1 MKGPLNYIGGKSRF
15 VTTILPMIPEHLTY
29 VEPFSGGAQIFF
41 RKDPAKVEVLND
53 LDGELVNF
61 YRVCQSHYEEL
72 LRYLRFMVVGRDWYK
87 RLQAT
92 PPESMTDIQRAGR
105 YFYLQKSTFGGRVA
119 KQSYAVHVLQP
130 SHFSTAKLAK
140 VIEDTHKRL
149 DGVQIESVS
158 YEKVIRKYDR
168 PSTFF
173 YIDPPYYGVKG
184 LYRFDF
190 EHIQFEQLAEQLRTI
205 RGKFLLSVNDRPEL
219 REIFKGFHLT
229 MITVSYSLQKHA
241 GRRYGELL
249 IDNYWEPATLSNISV
264 SEDAA

>member
-1 MKGPLNYIGGKSRF
+1 MRGPLNYIGGKSRF
-15 VTTILPMIPEHLTY
+15 ISTILPMLPDHTTY

-41 RKDPAKVEVLND
+41 RKKPSKVEVLND

-87 RLQAT
+87 RLQKT
-92 PPESMTDIQRAGR
+92 PSESLTDIQRAGR

-119 KQSYAVHVLQP
+119 KQNYAIHVLQP
-130 SHFSTAKLAK
+130 SHFSTSKLSK
-140 VIEDTHKRL
+140 VIEETHKRL
-149 DGVQIESVS
+149 DGVQIENMP
-158 YEKVIRKYDR
+158 YESIIRKYDR

-190 EHIQFEQLAEQLRTI
+190 DHAQFEQLAEQLRTI
-205 RGKFLLSVNDRPEL
+205 KGKFLLSVNDRPEL
-219 REIFKGFHLT
+219 RQIFKSFNFSTLS
-229 MITVSYSLQKHA
+229 VSYSLQKHA
-241 GRRYGELL
+241 GRRYQELL
-249 IDNYWEPATLSNISV
+249 IENYRDSETLSNNPV
-264 SEDAA
+264 SKEAA